1 MSDPIVAKLQD
12 WLRQNEQALLDDTIK
27 MLQFPSLEED
37 ELPGAPFGQ
46 ANRDALDF
54 GLSICKRWGWSTK
67 DGEGYYGYG
76 EFGSGDRLILV
87 LGHLDVVPTGPGWKH
102 EPFGAEI
109 DEGYIYAR
117 GAEDDKG
124 PTMAALYA
132 ARALNAVC
140 PDLAA
145 RVRIVFGCNEESGM
159 KCAIKYAEEEEHP
172 TFGLAPDSGWPC
184 YHAEK
189 GISDLF
195 VTVPLNASEYQIL
208 EASGGQRRNIVPDSA
223 QARVKVA
230 ASQKKLVQSKLDD
243 AWDKNVTWSW
253 ETDQVLKLEASGKA
267 AHGSTPFSGDSAVTR
282 LFRFLYETSPLSTE
296 SFYLSLLY
304 ASHPSG
310 VGLGIHE
317 RDDVSKDLT
326 ANLGVL
332 STENGHLLMLVN
344 VRYPTTWRGEKLRN
358 LCESFCAESEHGFKL
373 VDFVDSPSLYF
384 PLESP
389 LVKIICDVY
398 KDETGEDRKPGVM
411 GGGTYARMLPN
422 TISIGTGWE
431 GDGKAHETDE
441 RLKVEHLFKMS
452 RIYAHLLYRLAT
464 AQTAMV

>member
-37 ELPGAPFGQ
+37 ALPNAPFGQ

-54 GLSICKRWGWSTK
+54 GLSICRRWGWNTK
-67 DGEGYYGYG
+67 DGDGYYGYG
-76 EFGSGDRLILV
+76 EFGQGKKLILV

-132 ARALNAVC
+132 AKALHEVC
-140 PDLAA
+140 PDLDA
-145 RVRIVFGCNEESGM
+145 RVRVVFGCNEESGM
-159 KCAIKYAEEEEHP
+159 VCVEKYAEQEEHP

-189 GISDLF
+189 GIADLF
-195 VTVPLNASEYQIL
+195 VHVPMNSSEYQIL

-223 QARVKVA
+223 TARIKVA
-230 ASQKKLVQSKLDD
+230 ASQKKLVKEKLND
-243 AWDKNVTWSW
+243 AWDKNVAWSW
-253 ETDQVLKLEASGKA
+253 ESDDILKVDAVGKA

-332 STENGHLLMLVN
+332 STENGHLQLLVN
-344 VRYPTTWRGEKLRN
+344 VRYPTTWRGEKLN
-358 LCESFCAESEHGFKL
+358 GLCEKFCAESPHGFK
-373 VDFVDSPSLYF
+373 VADFVDSPSLYF
-384 PLESP
+384 PIESP
-389 LVKIICDVY
+389 LVKAICDVY
-398 KDETGEDRKPGVM
+398 RLETGEDRKPGVM
-411 GGGTYARMLPN
+411 GGGTYARKLPN

-452 RIYAHLLYRLAT
+452 RIYVHILYRLAMT
-464 AQTAMV
+464 EAAMV